1 MLPRVKIFFEN
12 GALGQIAPLADGVY
26 GLLCTGAAVST
37 TFALATPYILRSYD
51 SLATL
56 GINETNN
63 PSLVKIVTDFYNE
76 AGAGTELWIMAFPDT
91 VKMSDMVSPTDV
103 TKAKALINAANGRLR
118 GLIVSRKPA
127 VGYVPTIADGLDEDV
142 ALARTNAQI
151 LAEWSTNSKYA
162 PIFVLIEGYA
172 YNGNAIDLTDLTIG
186 TDNRVA
192 VFIGDTVNNS
202 PTAAVGLPAGRLA
215 LNPVQVNI
223 GRVKDGTI
231 ATNTAFIKDKSV
243 ETADVE
249 SIHNKG
255 YITMRTYVGRSGYYF
270 NDDFTAT
277 LPTDD
282 YSHLTARRTIDK
294 AYRIAY
300 DTLLN
305 ELLDNVPVNNDG
317 TIQAPFAKS
326 IQGQVENAIAL
337 SMTANGELSTDPSNP
352 SDRGVQ
358 CLVDLSQNIVSTSK
372 MVVKLRVKP
381 FGYPRYIDVYLGFQ
395 AVVTS

>member
-37 TFALATPYILRSYD
+37 TFALATPYILRSFD

-56 GINETNN
+56 GVNVTNN

-91 VKMSDMVSPTDV
+91 VKMSDMVSPTDA

-127 VGYVPTIADGLDEDV
+127 DGYVPTIANGLDEDV
-142 ALARTNAQI
+142 ALARTNAQL

-172 YNGNAIDLTDLTIG
+172 YSGNAIDLTDLTTG

-352 SDRGVQ
+352 NDRGVQ
-358 CLVDLSQNIVSTSK
+358 CLVDLTQNIVSTSK

-395 AVVTS
+395 AVVS

>member
-1 MLPRVKIFFEN
+1 MLPRVRIFFEN
-12 GALGQIAPLADGVY
+12 GALGQVVPLADGVL
-26 GLLCTGAAVST
+26 GLLCTGTAVST
-37 TFALATPYILRSYD
+37 TFALATPYVLRSFD

-56 GINETNN
+56 GVNSTNN
-63 PSLVKIVTDFYNE
+63 PSLVKIVTDFYAE

-91 VKMSDMVSPTDV
+91 VKMSDMVSNTDT

-127 VGYVPTIADGLDEDV
+127 VGYVPTVTNGLDADV
-142 ALARTNAQI
+142 ALARTNAQQ

-162 PIFVLIEGYA
+162 PIFVLLEGYA
-172 YNGNAIDLTDLTIG
+172 YSGNPIDLTDLTTG
-186 TDNRVA
+186 TDNRVSI
-192 VFIGDTVNNS
+192 FIGDTVVNS
-202 PTAAVGLPAGRLA
+202 PSAAVGLPAGRLA

-223 GRVKDGTI
+223 GRMKDGAI
-231 ATNTAFIKDKSV
+231 ASLTAYLKDKTV
-243 ETADVE
+243 ETADFE

-300 DTLLN
+300 DVLLN
-305 ELLDNVPVNNDG
+305 ELLDNVPINADG
-317 TIQAPFAKS
+317 TIQAPIAKS
-326 IQGQVENAIAL
+326 IQGQVETAIAL
-337 SMTANGELSTDPSNP
+337 SMTANGELSADPSSNP
-352 SDRGVQ
+352 NDRGVQ
-358 CLVDLSQNIVSTSK
+358 CLVDLTQNIVSTSK
-372 MVVKLRVKP
+372 MVVKLRVRP

-395 AVVTS
+395 AVVS